1 MVVRYRGLE
10 CATRVLP
17 LTLTPNWDETFH
29 FNAPPG
35 KDELDDTD
43 EVELLVYD
51 KDFGGLNDF
60 IGYCKVRVALTKSAA
75 HCLPIQY

>member
-60 IGYCKVRVALTKSAA
+60 IGYCKVRISQLQILDD
-75 HCLPIQY
+75 CLPIQD